1 MRFSKKKVPTGRDPF
16 FSSSDLNAIKIE
28 KRHLKYLLKENFFKG
43 FFQKMWHT
51 YNELNSSV
59 SRGKSQ
65 KEHPLSHLFFWLVL
79 LAKFCDHELVFFLM
93 LPLIIW
99 LCRSPVYTKLA
110 ASLDKRWGCER
121 TKKSRGIST
130 ICEYEKKHSS
140 CREMQTPYMNDLFG
154 IQNDFLW
161 HFFQDLEKW

>member
-1 MRFSKKKVPTGRDPF
+1 
-16 FSSSDLNAIKIE
+16 
-28 KRHLKYLLKENFFKG
+28 
-43 FFQKMWHT
+43 MWHT
-51 YNELNSSV
+51 YYELNSSV

-79 LAKFCDHELVFFLM
+79 LAKFCDHELVFFHM

-99 LCRSPVYTKLA
+99 LCRSLVYTKLA

-121 TKKSRGIST
+121 TKKSRGITT

-140 CREMQTPYMNDLFG
+140 CRENICKHRTWMIYLESKMIFYEIFPRFRKMIILLFHC
-154 IQNDFLW
+154 
-161 HFFQDLEKW
+161 HF